1 MQFRKMLAA
10 AALGAGL
17 LAGSAQAATVSGT
30 FAVNAS
36 GFDSGFPAFAGS
48 FTLSFDDSADIIDST
63 ALIVNSLT
71 VGGVPT
77 VDFGTI
83 VFSYDE
89 SSDRLNIG
97 GFAGLASNRALSVT
111 ASNDFSLRFQPVS
124 GTGGPAFFGLI
135 VGTGSGAENPTL
147 QTGTFTPAE
156 DRGSIPAPPALAVLG
171 PALLGLGLLRR
182 HGMAPAR

>member
-1 MQFRKMLAA
+1 MLLRNMLAA

-17 LAGSAQAATVSGT
+17 VAGAAQAAIISGT

-63 ALIVNSLT
+63 ALTVNSLA

-89 SSDRLNIG
+89 SADRLNIG
-97 GFAGLASNRALSVT
+97 GFAGLSSNRALTVA
-111 ASNDFSLRFQPVS
+111 ASDDFSLRFQPVS
-124 GTGGPAFFGLI
+124 GVGGPAFFRLV
-135 VGTGSGAENPTL
+135 VGTGSGAEEPNF
-147 QTGTFTPAE
+147 QTGTFTPTD
-156 DRGSIPAPPALAVLG
+156 DRSPIPAPPALAVFSLG
-171 PALLGLGLLRR
+171 LLGLGLVRR
-182 HGMAPAR
+182 HGRAPAR